1 MKRIETIVLFSAL
14 LAAPVTAQPGWVLSH
29 QKISDTEGGFTGEL
43 GFNERRLITLSEG
56 VDHV

>member
-1 MKRIETIVLFSAL
+1 MKRIGFIVLFSA

-29 QKISDTEGGFTGEL
+29 QKFSDTEGGFTGEL
-43 GFNERRLITLSEG
+43 GFNERRLITLDEG